1 MSTGM
6 RKENNGSGGRHA
18 KKRLEEQGSGRVV
31 FLFTS
36 FVKGKGVTLAAI
48 IIRKRCFLFVSPI
61 FCNQNRRSE
70 KAASSYDSKS
80 LTDSRLRSVPKRILL

>member
-18 KKRLEEQGSGRVV
+18 KKRLEEQGSGRVA

-36 FVKGKGVTLAAI
+36 FVKGKGVPLAVM
-48 IIRKRCFLFVSPI
+48 IIRERYSLSVSLI
-61 FCNQNRRSE
+61 FCNQKPPLGKGCVFLRFE
-70 KAASSYDSKS
+70 I
-80 LTDSRLRSVPKRILL
+80 TDR